1 MAMIMALFFAVFVAG
16 LVLSGTLLLTAS
28 ANTTETGFRLHGQAR
43 QFARSGLTDAL
54 AWYRRQPSQPV
65 AAFNPVLDLAASPP
79 IIDTDDPAVGIVR
92 QFEINGNLHG
102 RYEVRKTEVRDISA
116 ERGTP
121 GVGIVWLIKAWGYV
135 YRVYDE
141 TKAFDEV
148 PNQVLGVDVM
158 EAEVRRMTLAPPG
171 NAALCVRTGAN
182 VTIGDKGA
190 LVGGAGAGLYHLT
203 ATGSPTFLGGS
214 QVTGSPSVA
223 VVADYDDS
231 TTAVFGVKEDE
242 LRSLADDRIS
252 DPNFFPSP
260 IPQSA
265 LLFVETN
272 LTFDAARPLTG
283 TGIVYVKGNVT
294 IAPNSNSFFSGF
306 LFVDGNL
313 VVGAPATMS
322 GVIVVKG
329 TVSVAGIGDRAEV
342 IYDPGPLDSLRLE
355 MGQYRLFGTYRNS
368 VVRD

>member
-1 MAMIMALFFAVFVAG
+1 MALVLALFFAVFVAG

-65 AAFNPVLDLAASPP
+65 AVFNPRLDLTASPP
-79 IIDTDDPAVGIVR
+79 IIDTDDESVGIVR

-102 RYEVRKTEVRDISA
+102 RYEVRKSEVRDISA

-135 YRVYDE
+135 YRVHDE

-148 PNQVLGVDVM
+148 PNQVLGIDVM

-171 NAALCVRTGAN
+171 AAALCVRVGSN

-190 LVGGAGAGLYHLT
+190 LVGGGFTGLYHQS
-203 ATGSPTFLGGS
+203 ATGSPTFLAGS
-214 QVTGSPSVA
+214 QITGNPSVSA
-223 VVADYDDS
+223 MADYDDS
-231 TTAVFGVKEDE
+231 TSAVFGVKEDE

-260 IPQSA
+260 IPQNS

-272 LTFDAARPLTG
+272 VTFDAARPLTG

-294 IAPNSNSFFSGF
+294 IAPSSNSFFSGF
-306 LFVDGNL
+306 LYVDGNL
-313 VVGAPATMS
+313 VVGAPAALN

-329 TVSVAGIGDRAEV
+329 TVVVAGIGDRAEV
-342 IYDPGPLDSLRLE
+342 IYDPGPLITLRLE
-355 MGQYRLFGTYRNS
+355 MGQYRLSGTYRNS